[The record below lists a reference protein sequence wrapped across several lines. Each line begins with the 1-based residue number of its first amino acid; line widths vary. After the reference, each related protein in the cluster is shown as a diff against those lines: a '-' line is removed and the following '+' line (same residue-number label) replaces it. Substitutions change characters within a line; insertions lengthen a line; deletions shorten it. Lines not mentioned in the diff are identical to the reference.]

1 MKPKQRGLYTFASSL
16 QSEVGNSRITI
27 SGEAEV
33 VIQNG
38 GQEPKRGRRRILTFR
53 YTGLE

>member
-1 MKPKQRGLYTFASSL
+1 MKPNQRGLYTFASSL

-38 GQEPKRGRRRILTFR
+38 GQEPRRGRRVLTFR